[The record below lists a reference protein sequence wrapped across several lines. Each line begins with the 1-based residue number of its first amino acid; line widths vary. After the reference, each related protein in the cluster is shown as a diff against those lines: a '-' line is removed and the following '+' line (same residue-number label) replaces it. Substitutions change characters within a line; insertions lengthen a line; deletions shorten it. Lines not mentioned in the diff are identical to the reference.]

1 MLKGAFECK
10 RCEVTVGQKIIN
22 YITGS
27 FTICI
32 VTKYIL
38 FGWSNQGL
46 WCERCIL
53 PAQNDGCKQNIS
65 SKSWRT

>member
-1 MLKGAFECK
+1 MGMAHFRIMDMKVTKTRKLKGAFGCK

-27 FTICI
+27 FTMCI

-38 FGWSNQGL
+38 FG
-46 WCERCIL
+46 
-53 PAQNDGCKQNIS
+53 
-65 SKSWRT
+65 